1 MLTLQQH
8 AAQDAGRCCRRAAIG
23 GGNGMALLPHG
34 RGGAAGVCAST
45 RRGAAAPGAAAAA
58 ALAATA
64 ATTPAWRRPP
74 TTPTPFPLH
83 HRRSRLPAA
92 AADNTPSN
100 NNQPQPPDA
109 RQVQKRQQAE
119 KLRQLQHRR
128 RHDNMTQRLV
138 SAATLPFA
146 ALALPQLA
154 RNAASLAAG
163 DAAAVAA
170 VSWVTHIAALG
181 GNALMCT
188 YFAARGEGAAVG
200 IQVIGMA
207 TTAALLWQLRAAGA
221 MPAAAFAGA
230 ALLASLVSLVG
241 ALRSR
246 GLVPTQLWVPFQL
259 LVTTAGVLA
268 VPQVVWAAF
277 GGGGSSGALFWPG
290 AAGGGS
296 WPSLLAGLGRAA
308 APSAVGAA
316 IAALW
321 LARAI
326 LVVGSGGGNG
336 RGSSS
341 AAAATAQP
349 TATPPSSTTTPPQ
362 PERPNFASPSTPE
375 QRLARLQAAVER
387 LPGWCA
393 TALFALSPLPQLARS
408 FADLTALA
416 GLAPGTMLLALVGNA
431 LCVPRA
437 LWTRDRAWTVG
448 STWGC
453 LAMGWAQLL
462 AMALGRNPANGG
474 LAFLPMPAFLGI
486 TAALA
491 SYLVLVAAA
500 DARAKGLGRNPFRSY
515 ASVFGWV

>member
-1 MLTLQQH
+1 LLRPTNCH
-8 AAQDAGRCCRRAAIG
+8 RR
-23 GGNGMALLPHG
+23 
-34 RGGAAGVCAST
+34 R
-45 RRGAAAPGAAAAA
+45 
-58 ALAATA
+58 LA
-64 ATTPAWRRPP
+64 PP
-74 TTPTPFPLH
+74 T
-83 HRRSRLPAA
+83 RASA
-92 AADNTPSN
+92 AADADN
-100 NNQPQPPDA
+100 NNSTPENQNKDA
-109 RQVQKRQQAE
+109 RQLQKEQQAR
-119 KLRQLQHRR
+119 KLRELQHRR
-128 RHDNMTQRLV
+128 RHDVMTQRLV
-138 SAATLPFA
+138 STATFPFA

-154 RNAASLAAG
+154 RNAAFLAAG

-230 ALLASLVSLVG
+230 AALAAVVSLVG

-246 GLVPTQLWVPFQL
+246 GLVPTRLWVPFQL

-277 GGGGSSGALFWPG
+277 GGGAGSSNPFAAFFVDGPQQSVTAL
-290 AAGGGS
+290 
-296 WPSLLAGLGRAA
+296 LTGLGRAA

-326 LVVGSGGGNG
+326 LGGGSSSGSGGGNK
-336 RGSSS
+336 SASSASS
-341 AAAATAQP
+341 AAAATPPTPAAAPTPTPNAQQKNDY
-349 TATPPSSTTTPPQ
+349 A
-362 PERPNFASPSTPE
+362 NPSTPE

-408 FADLTALA
+408 YGDLTALA
-416 GLAPGTMLLALVGNA
+416 GLAPGTMLLAVVGNA

-448 STWGC
+448 ATWGC

-474 LAFLPMPAFLGI
+474 SPFLPIPAFAAV

-491 SYLVLVAAA
+491 VYLVAVAAA
-500 DARAKGLGRNPFRSY
+500 DARAKGLKSPLGSY
-515 ASVFGWV
+515 ASVFGWA

>member
-1 MLTLQQH
+1 
-8 AAQDAGRCCRRAAIG
+8 
-23 GGNGMALLPHG
+23 
-34 RGGAAGVCAST
+34 
-45 RRGAAAPGAAAAA
+45 
-58 ALAATA
+58 
-64 ATTPAWRRPP
+64 
-74 TTPTPFPLH
+74 
-83 HRRSRLPAA
+83 
-92 AADNTPSN
+92 
-100 NNQPQPPDA
+100 
-109 RQVQKRQQAE
+109 
-119 KLRQLQHRR
+119 
-128 RHDNMTQRLV
+128 MTQRLV

-230 ALLASLVSLVG
+230 ACLASVVSLVG

-246 GLVPTQLWVPFQL
+246 GLVPTRAWVPFQL

-277 GGGGSSGALFWPG
+277 GGGGGGALPIASPHESL
-290 AAGGGS
+290 AAFLG
-296 WPSLLAGLGRAA
+296 GLGRAA
-308 APSAVGAA
+308 APSAVGAM
-316 IAALW
+316 IAAAW

-326 LVVGSGGGNG
+326 LVVGGGGG
-336 RGSSS
+336 KERASPSSS
-341 AAAATAQP
+341 PSPSPSPPAPGSPSPAS
-349 TATPPSSTTTPPQ
+349 PPSPASASAPAPAPAPASAEPRAPP
-362 PERPNFASPSTPE
+362 PPAPPPPRPDFASPSTPE

-408 FADLTALA
+408 YGDLSALA
-416 GLAPGTMLLALVGNA
+416 GLAPGTMVLALVGNA

-448 STWGC
+448 ATWGC

-462 AMALGRNPANGG
+462 AMALGRNPAAAG
-474 LAFLPMPAFLGI
+474 APFLPAPAFAAI

-491 SYLVLVAAA
+491 AYLVAVAAA
-500 DARAKGLGRNPFRSY
+500 DARAKGLSSPLRSY
-515 ASVFGWV
+515 ASVFGWS

>member
-1 MLTLQQH
+1 MLL
-8 AAQDAGRCCRRAAIG
+8 RAAASG
-23 GGNGMALLPHG
+23 AL
-34 RGGAAGVCAST
+34 GARPSPLAPVPPSSST
-45 RRGAAAPGAAAAA
+45 RRHRAVPAAASDGSSRRPWASAGGVAVTSAASGAAAAA
-58 ALAATA
+58 LLRPTD
-64 ATTPAWRRPP
+64 RR
-74 TTPTPFPLH
+74 
-83 HRRSRLPAA
+83 HRRRLAPPR
-92 AADNTPSN
+92 AADAN
-100 NNQPQPPDA
+100 NNPNNPENQKDA
-109 RQVQKRQQAE
+109 RQLQKEQQAR
-119 KLRQLQHRR
+119 KLRELQHRR
-128 RHDNMTQRLV
+128 RHDVMTQRLV
-138 SAATLPFA
+138 STATFPFA

-154 RNAASLAAG
+154 RNAAFLAAG

-230 ALLASLVSLVG
+230 AALAAVVSLVG

-246 GLVPTQLWVPFQL
+246 GLVPTRLWVPFQL

-277 GGGGSSGALFWPG
+277 GGGAGSSNPFAAFFVEGPQQSVAAL
-290 AAGGGS
+290 
-296 WPSLLAGLGRAA
+296 LTGLGRAA

-326 LVVGSGGGNG
+326 LGGG
-336 RGSSS
+336 GSSS
-341 AAAATAQP
+341 GSNNKSASASAATP
-349 TATPPSSTTTPPQ
+349 TPATTPQPQ
-362 PERPNFASPSTPE
+362 NDQKNNYANPSTPE

-408 FADLTALA
+408 YGDLTALA

-448 STWGC
+448 ATWGC

-474 LAFLPMPAFLGI
+474 LPFLPLPAFAAI

-491 SYLVLVAAA
+491 VYLVAVAAA
-500 DARAKGLGRNPFRSY
+500 DARAKGLKSPLGSY
-515 ASVFGWV
+515 ASVFGWA

>member
-1 MLTLQQH
+1 MTL
-8 AAQDAGRCCRRAAIG
+8 
-23 GGNGMALLPHG
+23 
-34 RGGAAGVCAST
+34 
-45 RRGAAAPGAAAAA
+45 
-58 ALAATA
+58 
-64 ATTPAWRRPP
+64 
-74 TTPTPFPLH
+74 
-83 HRRSRLPAA
+83 
-92 AADNTPSN
+92 
-100 NNQPQPPDA
+100 
-109 RQVQKRQQAE
+109 
-119 KLRQLQHRR
+119 
-128 RHDNMTQRLV
+128 RLV

-230 ALLASLVSLVG
+230 AALAALVSLVG

-277 GGGGSSGALFWPG
+277 GGGGGASWPG
-290 AAGGGS
+290 LGAG
-296 WPSLLAGLGRAA
+296 WPALLAGLGRAA
-308 APSAVGAA
+308 APSAVGAV

-326 LVVGSGGGNG
+326 LVVGSNG
-336 RGSSS
+336 R
-341 AAAATAQP
+341 AAAAAAQQQQQQPAPAP
-349 TATPPSSTTTPPQ
+349 TAPTTPPATTTTTPTTLDPPPQ
-362 PERPNFASPSTPE
+362 RPSFASPSTPE

-393 TALFALSPLPQLARS
+393 TALFALSPLPQLMRS
-408 FADLTALA
+408 YSDLSALA

-462 AMALGRNPANGG
+462 AMAMGRNPANGG
-474 LAFLPMPAFLGI
+474 LPFLPIPAFAAI

-491 SYLVLVAAA
+491 AYLVLVAAA
-500 DARAKGLGRNPFRSY
+500 DARAKKLGSSNPLKSY
-515 ASVFGWV
+515 ASVFGWA

>member
-1 MLTLQQH
+1 
-8 AAQDAGRCCRRAAIG
+8 
-23 GGNGMALLPHG
+23 
-34 RGGAAGVCAST
+34 
-45 RRGAAAPGAAAAA
+45 
-58 ALAATA
+58 
-64 ATTPAWRRPP
+64 
-74 TTPTPFPLH
+74 
-83 HRRSRLPAA
+83 
-92 AADNTPSN
+92 
-100 NNQPQPPDA
+100 
-109 RQVQKRQQAE
+109 
-119 KLRQLQHRR
+119 
-128 RHDNMTQRLV
+128 MTQRLV

-230 ALLASLVSLVG
+230 AALAALVGLVG

-246 GLVPTQLWVPFQL
+246 GLVPTRLWVPFQL

-277 GGGGSSGALFWPG
+277 GGGASAAQHPLAVLATAPQQSLAALV
-290 AAGGGS
+290 GGVS
-296 WPSLLAGLGRAA
+296 RAA
-308 APSAVGAA
+308 APSAVGAV
-316 IAALW
+316 IAAAW

-326 LVVGSGGGNG
+326 LVVGNGGGG
-336 RGSSS
+336 GGGGGGGKAASALAAAAPAA
-341 AAAATAQP
+341 AAAAT
-349 TATPPSSTTTPPQ
+349 PSSTAQQESP
-362 PERPNFASPSTPE
+362 RNDYANPSTPE

-408 FADLTALA
+408 YGDLTALA

-448 STWGC
+448 ATWGC

-474 LAFLPMPAFLGI
+474 MPFLPLPAFFAI
-486 TAALA
+486 TAALGA
-491 SYLVLVAAA
+491 YLVAVAAA
-500 DARAKGLGRNPFRSY
+500 DARAKGVRWGPLGSY

>member
-1 MLTLQQH
+1 
-8 AAQDAGRCCRRAAIG
+8 
-23 GGNGMALLPHG
+23 
-34 RGGAAGVCAST
+34 
-45 RRGAAAPGAAAAA
+45 
-58 ALAATA
+58 
-64 ATTPAWRRPP
+64 
-74 TTPTPFPLH
+74 
-83 HRRSRLPAA
+83 
-92 AADNTPSN
+92 
-100 NNQPQPPDA
+100 
-109 RQVQKRQQAE
+109 
-119 KLRQLQHRR
+119 
-128 RHDNMTQRLV
+128 MTQRLV
-138 SAATLPFA
+138 STATLPFA

-154 RNAASLAAG
+154 RNAAFLAAG

-230 ALLASLVSLVG
+230 AALAAVVSLVG

-246 GLVPTQLWVPFQL
+246 GLVPTRLWVPFQL

-277 GGGGSSGALFWPG
+277 GGGAGSSNPFAVFAAAPQQSVAALLG
-290 AAGGGS
+290 
-296 WPSLLAGLGRAA
+296 GLGRAA
-308 APSAVGAA
+308 APSAVGAV

-326 LVVGSGGGNG
+326 LGGGGGSGA
-336 RGSSS
+336 GSSS
-341 AAAATAQP
+341 NSSSKVSAAANAADAAAAAAAAP
-349 TATPPSSTTTPPQ
+349 AATTPT
-362 PERPNFASPSTPE
+362 PNDADQEAKNKNSFANPSTPE
-375 QRLARLQAAVER
+375 QRLERLQAAVER

-408 FADLTALA
+408 YGDLTALA

-474 LAFLPMPAFLGI
+474 LPFLPLPAFAAI

-491 SYLVLVAAA
+491 VYLVAVAAA
-500 DARAKGLGRNPFRSY
+500 DARAKGLKSPLGSY
-515 ASVFGWV
+515 ASVFGWVK